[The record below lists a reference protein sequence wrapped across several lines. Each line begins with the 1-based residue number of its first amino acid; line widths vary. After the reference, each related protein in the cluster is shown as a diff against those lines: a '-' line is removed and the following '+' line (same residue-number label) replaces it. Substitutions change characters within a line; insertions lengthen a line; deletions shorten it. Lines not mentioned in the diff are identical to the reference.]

1 MHVLFDDELA
11 LKYCARSGNRSTT
24 EAGQM
29 LITQSHLGRENYEN
43 TSQVATLVAIYE

>member
-1 MHVLFDDELA
+1 MHVLFDDESA
-11 LKYCARSGNRSTT
+11 LKYCAQNGSTT

-43 TSQVATLVAIYE
+43 TSQAATLVTIYE